1 MILILQVTS
10 FACASALDMPSVTS
24 LRTVPQNAWKLLEV
38 LKGIE
43 KAFLTYREQPNKKGK
58 VNPIDSNK
66 HKMVS
71 FHEPIPKKPHKDV
84 KQCSLCKKHGGM
96 HVTHNMSDC

>member
-1 MILILQVTS
+1 MCPRTWQTQYKLK
-10 FACASALDMPSVTS
+10 ADM
-24 LRTVPQNAWKLLEV
+24 VPPCVRDLLNDLE
-38 LKGIE
+38 KIKKAFPTERDQPGKKE
-43 KAFLTYREQPNKKGK
+43 KA
-58 VNPIDSNK
+58 NPGDSNK